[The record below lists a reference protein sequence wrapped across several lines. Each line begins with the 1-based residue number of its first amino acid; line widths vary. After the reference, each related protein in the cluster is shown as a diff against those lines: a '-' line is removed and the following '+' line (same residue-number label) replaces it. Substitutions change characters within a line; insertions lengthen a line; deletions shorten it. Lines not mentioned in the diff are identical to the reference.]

1 MSSYGRG
8 CLCEKRRLCPKLGEL
23 DAGHRIGPLT
33 SSDRSAN

>member
-1 MSSYGRG
+1 MVVVVSMRNA
-8 CLCEKRRLCPKLGEL
+8 RLCGKLGER